1 MTMLAISPELTEEI
15 YYPESDGK
23 PMGETDI
30 HRDAM
35 VDLIEMLKN
44 RYRNRPDVYISGN
57 LFIYY
62 EKGKPTSVFAPD
74 AFVVF
79 GVPKRKRRSY
89 KLWEEKG
96 KVPDVVFE
104 VSSESTSL
112 EDEGSKK
119 VICRRLGVSEYF
131 LYDPEQAYLEP
142 PLQGYRLVN
151 GERRGSHTA
160 ASGRYQPITPDA
172 HGLYSQQLDLYLRL
186 ENQQLRL
193 IDAPTGMPLLTPQE
207 AQAEVARLRAEVEK
221 LRGERP

>member
-1 MTMLAISPELTEEI
+1 MTMLAISPELTEEA

-35 VDLIEMLKN
+35 VDLIEMLKS
-44 RYRNRPDVYISGN
+44 RYQNRPDVYISGN

-79 GVPKRKRRSY
+79 GTSKRKRRSY
-89 KLWEEKG
+89 KLWEERG

-151 GERRGSHTA
+151 GEPEA

-172 HGLYSQQLDLYLRL
+172 NGLYSQQLDLYLRL

-193 IDAPTGMPLLTPQE
+193 IDAPTGAPLLTPQE
-207 AQAEVARLRAEVEK
+207 AQAEVVRLREELEK